1 MMTLIM
7 MSLQMAFAGA
17 EVSNFKKD
25 TRRGANFWNAGSA
38 IDENPETAWMVSGES
53 ENIGEW
59 ITIDAPNG
67 TSSLDKVS
75 MIVGYAADEESFF
88 DYSRVKQIRIDVY
101 EYNKSLELEQTTK
114 SVVVN
119 FEDTMEKQVI
129 DIDELKVESSSGGK
143 FRLNITEVYPG
154 KDYTSVAIS
163 EVKLLL
169 TESEGPLNLAG
180 ATGTVEGSDELNLTD
195 KSTKSQWIAEN
206 NSTFTLSGKI
216 SSIGLQSVSS
226 AYARP
231 KKVKVSTGGRELI
244 HELPNTSKVNWVL
257 VPTVTGY
264 TGSNWDDVK
273 VEILEVYPGSKGQ
286 LAISEVKTR
295 ATVFSAF

>member
-1 MMTLIM
+1 MMTLLM

-17 EVSNFKKD
+17 DVSNFKKD
-25 TRRGANFWNAGSA
+25 ARRGANFWNAGSA
-38 IDENPETAWMVSGES
+38 IDENVETAWMVSGES

-59 ITIDAPNG
+59 ITIDGPNG
-67 TSSLDKVS
+67 TCGLDKVS
-75 MIVGYAADEESFF
+75 MIVGYAADEEKFY
-88 DYSRVKQIRIDVY
+88 DYARVKQIRIEVY
-101 EYNKSLELEQTTK
+101 EYNKSLELELTSK
-114 SVVVN
+114 SAVVN
-119 FEDTMEKQVI
+119 FEDSIEEQIV
-129 DIDELKVESSSGGK
+129 DIEELKIDSQNGGK
-143 FRLNITEVYPG
+143 YRLNITEVYPG

-169 TESEGPLNLAG
+169 TEYDGPLNLAG
-180 ATGTVEGSDELNLTD
+180 ATGTAEGSDELNLTD
-195 KSTKSQWIAEN
+195 KKTNSQWFADETA
-206 NSTFTLSGKI
+206 SFTLSGKI

-226 AYARP
+226 SYSRP

-244 HELPNTSKVNWVL
+244 HELPNNGKLNWVR

-273 VEILEVYPGSKGQ
+273 VEVLEVYPSSKGQ